1 MHYRVTIDEADMQRP
16 QLHSFCS
23 SDVVLFSSR
32 SPDKISVNEDSA
44 GLMAIDDEHGILI
57 VADGA
62 GGQRSGAKASQ
73 IAIKCLAEALHKNEI
88 DDSGLRN
95 VILSGIENAN
105 QEILAMGTG
114 AATTLVVVE
123 LNGCRVRSYH
133 VGDSMA
139 LVVGQRGKLHMQTV
153 AHSPVGYGVEAGLLD
168 ENEAML
174 HEERHIVSNMLGMNQ
189 MRIEMG
195 PEFELAERDTLII
208 ASDGLFDN
216 LPVEEIVQQVRCG
229 DLLKTAAKL
238 VADTQHC
245 MQQTDESRPGK
256 PDDLTFIMLRRQ
268 S

>member
-1 MHYRVTIDEADMQRP
+1 
-16 QLHSFCS
+16 
-23 SDVVLFSSR
+23 VVLFSTR
-32 SPDKISVNEDSA
+32 SPDKTTVNEDSA
-44 GLMAIDDEHGILI
+44 GLLAIDDEHGILI

-62 GGQRSGAKASQ
+62 GGQRNGAQASQ
-73 IAIKCLAEALHKNEI
+73 IAIKCLAEVLHKNAV

-95 VILSGIENAN
+95 AILSGIESAN
-105 QEILAMGTG
+105 QQILALGTG
-114 AATTLVVVE
+114 AASTLVVVE
-123 LNGCRVRSYH
+123 LNGRRVRSYH

-174 HEERHIVSNMLGMNQ
+174 HEHRHIVSNMLGMNE

-195 PEFELAERDTLII
+195 PEVELAEHDTLII

-216 LPVEEIVQQVRCG
+216 LPVEEIVQQIRCG
-229 DLLKTAAKL
+229 DLVETAVQL
-238 VADTQHC
+238 VADTHHC
-245 MQQTDESRPGK
+245 MQQSDESRPGK
-256 PDDLTFIMLRRQ
+256 PDDLTFIMMRRH